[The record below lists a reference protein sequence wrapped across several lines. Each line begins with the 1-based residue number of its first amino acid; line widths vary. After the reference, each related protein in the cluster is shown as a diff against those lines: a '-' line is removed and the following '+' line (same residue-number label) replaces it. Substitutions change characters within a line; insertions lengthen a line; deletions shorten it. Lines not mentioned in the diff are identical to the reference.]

1 MRNYMPKVGTLGLDM
16 MLRTCTV
23 QVNLDFSSEA
33 DMIRKFRA
41 GLALQPV
48 RSSISLWHNQKL
60 LLTILTNHCLTII

>member
-1 MRNYMPKVGTLGLDM
+1 M
-16 MLRTCTV
+16 MNRSFAELSQWLPYL

-48 RSSISLWHNQKL
+48 SYLVSFFFPLSFF
-60 LLTILTNHCLTII
+60 